1 MYKGCNK
8 VYSGFHSD
16 FYGSN
21 LDSKLENNESNIVKI

>member
-16 FYGSN
+16 LYGSN